1 MSTYLKRNN
10 IRKKTIK
17 SLWSNS
23 QLKNLD
29 NKNIKFNTARDCSS
43 LYLFYKYAWGKL
55 NIKVRNA
62 LDIGCGSGIQM
73 SLILDNKLT
82 NFIDGIDFSSEAIE
96 SCNQFMKYCNHNK
109 FNLKNIDFE
118 VFRTKK
124 KYGLISAIQVLNY
137 IESLDFFFTKI
148 NKIILNGGYLVISDG
163 QKWNN
168 LSYIHMIKSN
178 DTIRKIFGYPKLSK
192 KYPDPLGYPRKISD
206 IQKIALKY
214 NFKLIKTVYR
224 NTFITLF
231 LEKICF
237 FLSKRRFNNQ
247 FLRKILGVIYKFFS
261 LLIFFENFILRK
273 FSFGGQYFSYLKKI
287 NK

>member
-10 IRKKTIK
+10 IKEKKRKKTIK

-23 QLKNLD
+23 RLKNLD

-55 NIKVRNA
+55 NIKARNA

-82 NFIDGIDFSSEAIE
+82 NFVDGIDFSSEAIE

-118 VFRTKK
+118 VFRTEK

-137 IESLDFFFTKI
+137 I
-148 NKIILNGGYLVISDG
+148 
-163 QKWNN
+163 
-168 LSYIHMIKSN
+168 
-178 DTIRKIFGYPKLSK
+178 
-192 KYPDPLGYPRKISD
+192 
-206 IQKIALKY
+206 
-214 NFKLIKTVYR
+214 
-224 NTFITLF
+224 
-231 LEKICF
+231 
-237 FLSKRRFNNQ
+237 
-247 FLRKILGVIYKFFS
+247 
-261 LLIFFENFILRK
+261 
-273 FSFGGQYFSYLKKI
+273 
-287 NK
+287 